1 MKNSWKKVVA
11 MMIAAALC
19 VSCGVTG
26 FSEDNQTEENTE
38 VVEVVEAQNQE
49 EPQQEEAPAP
59 EPEPVKEPAPAPVQ
73 EPEPVKEPDP
83 APVQEPEPAPEAPK
97 AEPAP
102 ATEEPKNEPEAP
114 KTEEPKAEPE
124 PVKEPESPKDEAPKQ
139 EEENKADQQTEENID
154 EKAEVPE
161 QKIEESAEQ
170 KKEDVKADESK
181 KEEEIK
187 AETKNEESK
196 EESKTE
202 EPKAEESKEEPKAEE
217 KPAEQPTVPAAAKV
231 EPPVEDAPAAD
242 DVVVKENITVHIEWE
257 DEDNAL
263 GLRPQTRAVTLN
275 GSDGQTYSA
284 TLAEKDGWQHTFADL
299 TTQRGAEVIYYSVD
313 ADDVTD
319 YDKDVRGLT
328 VTYTCTA
335 KPVAEEEP
343 VIDEQPV
350 AEDESL
356 IDDQMDGEQGELP
369 EGDGPTVTETE
380 DGTVIDMG
388 ETAEEP
394 VEGEEANADKIEEDG
409 ELDEDFILPEEG
421 ELPAEDAEPEIPEI
435 DFSTLQVVIGEP
447 QYDEDVMTLRATL
460 IGFDNLDYAL
470 QWQFSTDDATWT
482 DVPGATGDTL
492 VVQLDESN
500 AGCYWRVSAEVFG
513 WKTLPTEQA
522 AQE

>member
-1 MKNSWKKVVA
+1 MKNSWNKVVA
-11 MMIAAALC
+11 LILATALC

-26 FSEDNQTEENTE
+26 FAEDTQTDENTE
-38 VVEVVEAQNQE
+38 VVEVVEQQTQE
-49 EPQQEEAPAP
+49 EPPKEDAP
-59 EPEPVKEPAPAPVQ
+59 E
-73 EPEPVKEPDP
+73 
-83 APVQEPEPAPEAPK
+83 PVQEPEPAPVQEEPKEEPAPAPEAPK
-97 AEPAP
+97 AE
-102 ATEEPKNEPEAP
+102 
-114 KTEEPKAEPE
+114 EPKAEE
-124 PVKEPESPKDEAPKQ
+124 PQK
-139 EEENKADQQTEENID
+139 EEETKDDEKTEEKIE
-154 EKAEVPE
+154 EKAEAPA
-161 QKIEESAEQ
+161 QKVEESAEQ
-170 KKEDVKADESK
+170 KTEDIKADETK
-181 KEEEIK
+181 KEEETK
-187 AETKNEESK
+187 AEES
-196 EESKTE
+196 ETE
-202 EPKAEESKEEPKAEE
+202 EPKAEESQTEEPKPEE
-217 KPAEQPTVPAAAKV
+217 KPVEQPVVPVTKV
-231 EPPVEDAPAAD
+231 EQPAEEASAAD
-242 DVVVKENITVHIEWE
+242 EVKKENITVCIEWE

-263 GLRPQTRAVTLN
+263 GLRPTTLAITLS

-284 TLAEKDGWQHTFADL
+284 KIAEKDGWQHTFADL

-335 KPVAEEEP
+335 QPAA
-343 VIDEQPV
+343 DEQPV
-350 AEDESL
+350 VDEQPAADDENL
-356 IDDQMDGEQGELP
+356 IDDQMDGDPAELP

-394 VEGEEANADKIEEDG
+394 VEGEEANAEKPAEDG
-409 ELDEDFILPEEG
+409 ELDEDFTLPEEG
-421 ELPAEDAEPEIPEI
+421 ELPEEDAEPEIPEI

-460 IGFDNLDYAL
+460 IGFDNIDYAL

-482 DVPGATGDTL
+482 DVSGATGDTL